1 LYDAARIDGD
11 VVLRLGREGES
22 YAGIRKDDV
31 HVGGR
36 MALADGTG
44 PFGNPTSDSA
54 RTMVTTATT
63 RALVVVFAPHELDPV
78 HLARVLEVTA
88 ARMHEFTGGTAH
100 AVSIAEADNEPG

>member
-1 LYDAARIDGD
+1 LYDAAKIQGD

-22 YAGIRKDDV
+22 YPGIRKDDV

-36 MALADGTG
+36 ITLADDAG

-63 RALVVVFAPHELDPV
+63 RALVVVYAPIEIDAKR
-78 HLARVLEVTA
+78 LAYVVDVTA
-88 ARMHEFTGGTAH
+88 ARMAEFTGARKAG
-100 AVSIAEADNEPG
+100 